1 MAESMSAAS
10 RSPILENTICG
21 RPVKIFGGNQIAH
34 LRYWSPSTPERSL
47 MNSARTKLARR
58 IAGFTLIETLVVLG
72 IITVLV
78 GISIPTLRVMREEA
92 RSTGCRTTLRE
103 IGLGLSAYRANIN
116 DRIPSC
122 EPLPA
127 VIGDETEGGLPE
139 VLDGY
144 LDKDCTCWICGAD
157 VDPESTVTGT
167 SYLYVPGLLRY
178 SPQIQLA
185 VAQALIPYLENP
197 DWNPDQLELIRRNIE
212 SRELMGVFV
221 HQSGRRLPLLI
232 DSQDRHPVGD
242 LVPRNALFTDG
253 SVAQMREA
261 FTEMEDGG

>member
-1 MAESMSAAS
+1 
-10 RSPILENTICG
+10 
-21 RPVKIFGGNQIAH
+21 
-34 LRYWSPSTPERSL
+34 

-221 HQSGRRLPLLI
+221 HHSGRRLPLLI